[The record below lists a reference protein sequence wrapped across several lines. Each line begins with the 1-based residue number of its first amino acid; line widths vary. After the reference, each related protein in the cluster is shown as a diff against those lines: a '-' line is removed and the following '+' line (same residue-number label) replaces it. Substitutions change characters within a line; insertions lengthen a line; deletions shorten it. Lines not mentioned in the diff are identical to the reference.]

1 MVIPQANILLTLLR
15 SALTGAEPECSCS
28 PDEWAEVYAFAVQQ
42 CVVGLAYQGVC
53 RLPASQCPPRKLVM
67 RWAKNA
73 EAIKGHNLLLNDIS
87 ARLTATFAAEGFRS
101 AILKGPANA
110 RLYPNHFARQ
120 CGDIDIWVEGGRQKV
135 IDLLQHLGM
144 FKVPPKISWFDYK
157 AYRESLRESVSLSTH
172 HHIQLKQKID
182 GVMIEVHFKTSSG
195 IFNPFAN
202 KRLQRFLEQEIE
214 KSEKVA
220 EGFCVP
226 SVKFALV
233 MQLAHIQHHFFG
245 TGIGLKQLVDYYVL
259 LQQVSDEERAEVSA
273 MLRRLGMYRTAAAL
287 MGILKIFFGL
297 EEQKMLCSPN
307 FKSGELFLR
316 DVINGGAFGCMAE
329 RKKHGFLREWIGSM
343 FLPFQLFWL
352 DPVEVFW
359 SVISRWVGF
368 LRSLSIRLRARKLV
382 VRTLFQ
388 KDKAVANV

>member
-28 PDEWAEVYAFAVQQ
+28 PDEWAEVYASAVKQ

-53 RLPASQCPPRKLVM
+53 RLPVSQCPPRKLVM

-120 CGDIDIWVEGGRQKV
+120 CGDIDIWVEGDRQKV

-172 HHIQLKQKID
+172 HHVHLKQTID
-182 GVMIEVHFKTSSG
+182 GVKIEVHYKTSSG

-202 KRLQRFLEQEIE
+202 KRLQRFLGQEIE

-233 MQLAHIQHHFFG
+233 MQLSHIQHHFFSDG
-245 TGIGLKQLVDYYVL
+245 VGLKQLVDYYVL
-259 LQQVSDEERAEVSA
+259 LQQASEEERAEVSA
-273 MLRRLGMYRTAAAL
+273 LLRRLGMYRTAAAL
-287 MGILKIFFGL
+287 MGILKNIFGL
-297 EEQKMLCSPN
+297 EEQKMLCTPN
-307 FKSGELFLR
+307 FKSGERFLR
-316 DVINGGAFGCMAE
+316 DVFNGGVFGCVAE
-329 RKKHGFLREWIGSM
+329 RKKHGFLREWIGYM

-359 SVISRWVGF
+359 SVVAKWIGF
-368 LRSLSIRLRARKLV
+368 LQSISIRLRARKLV
-382 VRTLFQ
+382 LRTLFQ
-388 KDKAVANV
+388 KDKAIAKV

>member
-1 MVIPQANILLTLLR
+1 MVIPQASILLTLLR

-28 PDEWAEVYAFAVQQ
+28 PEEWAEVYASAVKQ
-42 CVVGLAYQGVC
+42 CVVGLAYQGVS
-53 RLPASQCPPRKLVM
+53 RLPASKCPPRKIMM

-110 RLYPNHFARQ
+110 RLYPYRFARQ

-135 IDLLQHLGM
+135 IDLLQRLGL

-157 AYRESLRESVSLSTH
+157 AYRESLRENISVSTP
-172 HHIQLKQKID
+172 HHIHLKQTID
-182 GVMIEVHFKTSSG
+182 GIMIEVHFKPSSG
-195 IFNPFAN
+195 IFNPIAN

-233 MQLAHIQHHFFG
+233 MQLSHIQHHFF
-245 TGIGLKQLVDYYVL
+245 TDGIGLKQLVDYYVL
-259 LQQVSDEERAEVSA
+259 LQQASDEERTEVSA
-273 MLRRLGMYRTAAAL
+273 MLHRLGMYRTAAAL
-287 MGILKIFFGL
+287 MGILKNIFGL
-297 EEQKMLCSPN
+297 EEQKMLCSAN

-316 DVINGGAFGCMAE
+316 DVMNGGVFGCVAE

-352 DPVEVFW
+352 DPVEGFW
-359 SVISRWVGF
+359 SVVAKWIGF

-388 KDKAVANV
+388 KDKAVAKV

>member
-1 MVIPQANILLTLLR
+1 MVSTQACILLTLLR
-15 SALTGAEPECSCS
+15 SALTGAESECSCS
-28 PDEWAEVYAFAVQQ
+28 PEEWAEVYASAVKQ
-42 CVVGLAYQGVC
+42 CVVGLAYQGLC
-53 RLPASQCPPRKLVM
+53 RLPASQCPPRKIMM
-67 RWAKNA
+67 RWARNA
-73 EAIKGHNLLLNDIS
+73 EAIKGHNLLLNDLS

-110 RLYPNHFARQ
+110 RLYPYRFARQ

-135 IDLLQHLGM
+135 VDLLQHLGM

-157 AYRESLRESVSLSTH
+157 AYRESLRENISVSSP

-214 KSEKVA
+214 RSEKVA

-226 SVKFALV
+226 SVKFTLV
-233 MQLAHIQHHFFG
+233 MQLAHIQHHFFK

-259 LQQVSDEERAEVSA
+259 LQQASEEERAEVSA

-287 MGILKIFFGL
+287 MGILKIIFGL